1 MIRPTP
7 AENFRRIWTQKK
19 RELNLTQTQA
29 AEKLGWTQGA
39 FSQYLN
45 NLTDLGP
52 ATVLKLANFLGVPPT
67 DIDPTL
73 KEILPKKVEYPI
85 RQTATGK
92 PRESDTIRFLQPADK
107 DMFVIYLDKA
117 IKVELYELKPGV
129 DIKWLEEGSQEQRM
143 PQYSSLVCTE
153 AYDRQ
158 IGTRSDYYQSTQ
170 HGLWVVKFK
179 NSEAIRIFRS
189 VEPPVLRNMEYVAKI
204 LSVYLV

>member
-1 MIRPTP
+1 MNQLTP
-7 AENFRRIWTQKK
+7 AENFKRIWKEKK
-19 RELNLTQTQA
+19 REMNLTQTQA
-29 AEKLGWTQGA
+29 AEQLGWTQGA

-52 ATVLKLANFLGVPPT
+52 ATILKLANFLGVPPT

-73 KEILPKKVEYPI
+73 KEILPHKVEYPI

-117 IKVELYELKPGV
+117 IKVELNELDESDVP
-129 DIKWLEEGSQEQRM
+129 WLEGQQEQKL
-143 PQYSSLVCTE
+143 PQYSSLLCTE

-158 IGTRSDYYQSTQ
+158 IGTRSDHYQSTQ
-170 HGLWVVKFK
+170 HGLWVIKFK
-179 NSEAIRIFRS
+179 SSKAIRIFRS
-189 VEPPVLRNMEYVAKI
+189 IKAPILRNMEYVAKI

>member
-7 AENFRRIWTQKK
+7 AENFRRIWNQKK

-117 IKVELYELKPGV
+117 IKVKDTEVKELEKEFEKMTKDYEMNKNGRDNATV
-129 DIKWLEEGSQEQRM
+129 SR
-143 PQYSSLVCTE
+143 TE
-153 AYDRQ
+153 PVFF
-158 IGTRSDYYQSTQ
+158 
-170 HGLWVVKFK
+170 VVSWKTFK
-179 NSEAIRIFRS
+179 TF
-189 VEPPVLRNMEYVAKI
+189 
-204 LSVYLV
+204 